1 MGANRLT
8 RVNELLRREI
18 AGALFRVLDP
28 SDVDLSA
35 ITITRVETA
44 SNLRSAQVFVSVLG
58 DEAKQRHSMR
68 ALLHSRAALQ
78 GEVASH
84 VVLKYTPR
92 YHFHLDHSIEDG
104 DRVLGILSELEPD
117 IPSDDEPGPLSPP
130 EPLSP

>member
-35 ITITRVETA
+35 ITITRVQTA
-44 SNLRSAQVFVSVLG
+44 SNLRSAEVFVSVLG
-58 DEAKQRHSMR
+58 DKTKQLHSMR
-68 ALLHSRAALQ
+68 TLLRKRAALQ
-78 GEVASH
+78 AEVSSH
-84 VVLKYTPR
+84 VVLKYTPQ

-104 DRVLGILSELEPD
+104 DRVLGILTELDRDVPPDEESEP
-117 IPSDDEPGPLSPP
+117 PPPP
-130 EPLSP
+130 EPFAS

>member
-28 SDVDLSA
+28 SEVDLSC

-58 DEAKQRHSMR
+58 DEAKQQRSLR
-68 ALLHSRAALQ
+68 ALLRHRAELQ
-78 GEVASH
+78 SEVASH
-84 VVLKYTPR
+84 VVLKYTPQYR
-92 YHFHLDHSIEDG
+92 FHLDHSIEDG
-104 DRVLGILSELEPD
+104 DRVLGILSELDHAADGDEESATPPD
-117 IPSDDEPGPLSPP
+117 EIPS
-130 EPLSP
+130 